1 LYATYTDSAS
11 ENGREDSIPRGP
23 APSWQKRLEPV
34 LDHLIQASIDQADGK
49 HHPETGH
56 YATLRYTGCETRER
70 ATEVKR
76 ALFRCA
82 NWMHKHGIASI
93 GMNAEIIKDGNTWTV
108 EFRAVDKE
116 LARQHVIQKYGDDPN
131 KWPYFARRK
140 GK

>member
-1 LYATYTDSAS
+1 
-11 ENGREDSIPRGP
+11 
-23 APSWQKRLEPV
+23 
-34 LDHLIQASIDQADGK
+34 
-49 HHPETGH
+49 
-56 YATLRYTGCETRER
+56 
-70 ATEVKR
+70 
-76 ALFRCA
+76 
-82 NWMHKHGIASI
+82 MHKHGVASI